1 MEKRDAYEMFLVL
14 GAVWLI
20 VGLFIFNNLQV
31 WQLGFIFL
39 IIGSMGKRKQQK

>member
-1 MEKRDAYEMFLVL
+1 MEKHNAYEMFLVL

-20 VGLFIFNNLQV
+20 VGLFIFNNLLV

-39 IIGSMGKRKQQK
+39 IIGSMGKRKQHK

>member
-1 MEKRDAYEMFLVL
+1 MEKRDAYEIFLVL

-20 VGLFIFNNLQV
+20 VGLFIYDNLPV

-39 IIGSMGKRKQQK
+39 LIGAIGKRKQQG